1 MSGTF
6 VTKRGM
12 GFNSSTYLSAW
23 HELYTVLCCLYS
35 AVNKFFMWGLWK
47 NLCPFPYLDW
57 WNRRHVGWG

>member
-47 NLCPFPYLDW
+47 NLCPFPYLD
-57 WNRRHVGWG
+57 